1 MNQWPGVKLRVTQSW
16 HEGNQYAGE
25 SLHYEGRAVDI
36 TTNDRDRSKLGMLA
50 RLAVEAGF
58 DWVYYESRVWIH
70 CSVKSEKSESARN
83 GGCFDETS
91 VVYSRSGGPKPIKDV
106 SVGEELLTMAAD
118 GLSYAYS
125 PVLMFLDRDPSVER
139 LYYHIETSSGAKIT
153 ATASHLLFVAEGL
166 NEDEEKDSILVSA
179 TTTTTTTTQPQFAKD
194 IALGQYLYTLRRE
207 GDQLVDRSTQS
218 ATLEKVVKISTSLSR
233 GAYAPLTMT
242 GNLVVNNITAS
253 CYAVI
258 NSQRLAHL
266 SFAPV
271 RWAHSFTELGDRLS
285 RFLLHTSS
293 SSSSFTRRAANS
305 NSASASVAESAN
317 SIASPMQENS
327 SKGGTGVH

>member
-1 MNQWPGVKLRVTQSW
+1 
-16 HEGNQYAGE
+16 
-25 SLHYEGRAVDI
+25 
-36 TTNDRDRSKLGMLA
+36 
-50 RLAVEAGF
+50 
-58 DWVYYESRVWIH
+58 
-70 CSVKSEKSESARN
+70 
-83 GGCFDETS
+83 
-91 VVYSRSGGPKPIKDV
+91 
-106 SVGEELLTMAAD
+106 MAAD

-166 NEDEEKDSILVSA
+166 NEDEEKDSISVSA

-218 ATLEKVVKISTSLSR
+218 AILEKVVKISTSLGR

-293 SSSSFTRRAANS
+293 SSSSSSSFTRRAASS

-317 SIASPMQENS
+317 SIASPVQENS
-327 SKGGTGVH
+327 SKGGTGVHWYARLLYGLFRHLIPSKWMFN